1 MSQPTKRVPPS
12 RKLKA
17 LNIGLKTKLPDALMS
32 KKKTRKEMD
41 TQYGIRLSTIP
52 RIVKKKKKIQAQQL
66 NVDESGLFY
75 KALPNHTLAVKDSS
89 VCVGQTV
96 KNHWTVMFFCNMD
109 STEKHVYVI
118 VTVFSS
124 MLMIKQTCESVTE
137 VTIRNCFQKAHIMT
151 ADAEPDYQITF
162 PSEIPITNIDEY
174 VECDCGWEC
183 CVKLAI
189 DEIVE
194 DICKNNSDFNANKST
209 DNEFTTTIITHK
221 EAVAA
226 LFDCL
231 NINFRT
237 ARSTRVSEFESPS

>member
-1 MSQPTKRVPPS
+1 MSQPTKRVPSS

-66 NVDESGLFY
+66 KYLDASKQRFRKTKFDMMDRAVDVYFMQMRSKSAVITGPMNWKNRMVENGLPILLRCYEAKNIFSVDESGLFY

-96 KNHWTVMFFCNMD
+96 KDHWTVMFFCNMD

-118 VTVFSS
+118 GKSRKPRCICDKELPLPYYS
-124 MLMIKQTCESVTE
+124 NIKSW
-137 VTIRNCFQKAHIMT
+137 NLH
-151 ADAEPDYQITF
+151 
-162 PSEIPITNIDEY
+162 
-174 VECDCGWEC
+174 
-183 CVKLAI
+183 
-189 DEIVE
+189 
-194 DICKNNSDFNANKST
+194 
-209 DNEFTTTIITHK
+209 
-221 EAVAA
+221 
-226 LFDCL
+226 
-231 NINFRT
+231 
-237 ARSTRVSEFESPS
+237 